1 MYCITPG
8 FPVLHYL
15 LKFVQTPSKCMC
27 DSNTDLFLLIL
38 SQYHPYVTRNQR
50 NQVCIITHNAW
61 NWWWQSRWIMTRSAK
76 HTKAKLV
83 SQESLRNISFL
94 PRQSVCRKLLVL
106 VNKQEIDSLS
116 GNHGDTNLGNCHNKH
131 EKHQPTHQTK
141 SKTIGGIGM
150 PPVTPFFPW
159 KQFSVL
165 LWTVTRGPPQH
176 AFQDTSKTWC
186 HVGIHARKTVLGQRH
201 FKIKFVRTK
210 LNFCFSP

>member
-1 MYCITPG
+1 
-8 FPVLHYL
+8 
-15 LKFVQTPSKCMC
+15 
-27 DSNTDLFLLIL
+27 
-38 SQYHPYVTRNQR
+38 
-50 NQVCIITHNAW
+50 
-61 NWWWQSRWIMTRSAK
+61 MTRSAK

-141 SKTIGGIGM
+141 SKTIGGISDTILPM
-150 PPVTPFFPW
+150 KAVFCSF
-159 KQFSVL
+159 VNR
-165 LWTVTRGPPQH
+165 VTRGPPQH